1 MDEAQRSYNEAIKI
15 DPGNFV
21 AGNNLAYMLS
31 GEGNGP
37 EYRAQSRAMA
47 RKSQPE
53 NPSTADTLGWVY
65 YKLGNYL
72 LAREQ
77 AQFAVS
83 KQPNDMVAQYH
94 LGMIYKANKQ
104 MAEAETALR
113 KAVASPTD
121 FKEKPLA
128 QAALK
133 EISAK

>member
-1 MDEAQRSYNEAIKI
+1 
-15 DPGNFV
+15 
-21 AGNNLAYMLS
+21 
-31 GEGNGP
+31 
-37 EYRAQSRAMA
+37 MA
-47 RKSQPE
+47 RRKQPE
-53 NPSTADTLGWVY
+53 NPNTADTLGWVY

-104 MAEAETALR
+104 LTEAQTALR
-113 KAVASPTD
+113 KAATSTTD